1 MKNARLLLLSLAIL
15 TSTGSVLA
23 APGLIFK
30 GSEGKPGSGKKVVL
44 IAGDEEYRTEESCPM
59 LGKILAK
66 THGFDA
72 TVLFSIN
79 PDGGYIDPNCQ
90 TNIPGTEAIKEADL
104 VIIGTR
110 FRNLPDA
117 QLQPLADYLNAG
129 KPIFG
134 FRTATHAFKTKSKL
148 GGINWGGFGPEILGE
163 GWVNHYGKH
172 RVQGARG
179 VASKA
184 HGDHPILN
192 GVEGV
197 FAESDVYGINR
208 VTEENADILMH
219 AVVTDSL
226 EPDSANTPGK
236 KPQPGVWLREYKT
249 PNGGGGTALCT
260 TMGSSCDL
268 MNEGLR
274 RLFINATYHLTGLE
288 VPAEADVNL
297 IDPMVASLFV
307 NIREKGY
314 YKKLNFKPADYGY
327 GKSPQTTRPMQEVV
341 DEQAAKAA
349 AAAPKSLP
357 GPKVNSTIT
366 SVEEQQKD
374 GKRPD
379 FRQPKDVSKQPMV
392 PTTLPL
398 EPTKRERLVFIGNGL
413 AERMQHFG

>member
-1 MKNARLLLLSLAIL
+1 MKSACIFLVPLAIL
-15 TSTGSVLA
+15 TPLVSA
-23 APGLIFK
+23 IAEPGLVFK
-30 GSEGKPGSGKKVVL
+30 GAAGKPGSGKKIVL

-90 TNIPGTEAIKEADL
+90 TNIPGTEAIAGADL

-110 FRNLPDA
+110 FRNLPDS

-179 VASKA
+179 VASDEHA
-184 HGDHPILN
+184 DHPILN
-192 GVEGV
+192 GVENV

-226 EPDSANTPGK
+226 KPDSAVTPGK
-236 KPQPGVWLREYKT
+236 MPQPGVWLRDYKT
-249 PNGGGGTALCT
+249 PNGGAGKALCT

-274 RLFINATYHLTGLE
+274 RIFINAAYHLTGLE
-288 VPAEADVNL
+288 VPAKADVSL
-297 IDPMVASLFV
+297 IDPMTASLFL
-307 NIREKGY
+307 NIREKDY
-314 YKKLNFKPADYGY
+314 YKKLNRKPADYDY

-349 AAAPKSLP
+349 ATAP
-357 GPKVNSTIT
+357 
-366 SVEEQQKD
+366 
-374 GKRPD
+374 
-379 FRQPKDVSKQPMV
+379 
-392 PTTLPL
+392 
-398 EPTKRERLVFIGNGL
+398 
-413 AERMQHFG
+413 